1 MNHTPVLT
9 LGPELTIAHAAEWHQ
24 RLAEASGAGGD
35 LALDLGAVSDF
46 DSAGV
51 QLLLSARRSLAEAG
65 ACLVLQSASPTV
77 RDALQVFGLDDL
89 LPAA

>member
-1 MNHTPVLT
+1 MNDTPVLT

-24 RLAEASGAGGD
+24 RLAEACGAGTD
-35 LALDLGAVSDF
+35 LALDMGGVTDF

-65 ACLVLQSASPTV
+65 ARLILPSASATV
-77 RDALQVFGLDDL
+77 RDALQVFGLGEL

>member
-1 MNHTPVLT
+1 MNEQAALA
-9 LGPELTIAHAAEWHQ
+9 LGPELTIAHAAHWHQ

-35 LALDLGAVSDF
+35 LVLDLAGVTDF

-65 ACLVLQSASPTV
+65 AQLVLRSASRTV
-77 RDALQVFGLDDL
+77 RDALQVLALDDL